1 MALRPFRFRAAVV
14 LDLRRKQEE
23 AARLHLARAQAAR
36 QQAVARE
43 AAADRATH
51 EAVGGL
57 VAAQATGSEA
67 WRLGWH
73 QSWIRRQR
81 LEADGCRR
89 TSAVSA
95 ETVRHATASVGAAR
109 QQCRSLERAHDRAW
123 RRHQVDVSR
132 HEGREMNLAANLR
145 YLARAADPGGNDGDD

>member
-23 AARLHLARAQAAR
+23 AAR
-36 QQAVARE
+36 
-43 AAADRATH
+43 
-51 EAVGGL
+51 
-57 VAAQATGSEA
+57 
-67 WRLGWH
+67 
-73 QSWIRRQR
+73 
-81 LEADGCRR
+81 
-89 TSAVSA
+89 
-95 ETVRHATASVGAAR
+95 

-123 RRHQVDVSR
+123 RRHQVEESR